1 MTFEVRACRRRGYR
15 AELSSH
21 LPNRVGYA
29 PAIGDARTLRN
40 LPQFRISGRDS
51 LEVKVESGKSAQ
63 TEIVAPT
70 LPLNSFPDVQFLI
83 VVLFKETDLYE
94 HLTKIFAGVRGVK
107 VIMEASARRPPTAA
121 AGCGRRA
128 ARAGTAPAPWKS
140 VCPGLYRGP
149 SPAVMTDAV

>member
-21 LPNRVGYA
+21 LPNRVCYA

-51 LEVKVESGKSAQ
+51 LEGKVESGKSAQ

-107 VIMEASARRPPTAA
+107 VIMERRRGDRRQQRRDVAVERRERERRLHRGKVSALGYTAV
-121 AGCGRRA
+121 RLPR
-128 ARAGTAPAPWKS
+128 S
-140 VCPGLYRGP
+140 
-149 SPAVMTDAV
+149 